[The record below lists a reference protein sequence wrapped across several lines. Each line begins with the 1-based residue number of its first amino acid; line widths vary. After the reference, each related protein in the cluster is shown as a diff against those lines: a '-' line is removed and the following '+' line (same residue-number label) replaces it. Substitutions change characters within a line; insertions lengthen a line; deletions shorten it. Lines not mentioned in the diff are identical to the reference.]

1 MRAVSSQAVLC
12 CLREGHGGTREE
24 GLTHP
29 SRVLC
34 VLSEPFVPFLP
45 SEPWTMGFSKSFK
58 RKFFYN
64 KKTKNSTFDLPPDA
78 IAPFQ

>member
-1 MRAVSSQAVLC
+1 
-12 CLREGHGGTREE
+12 
-24 GLTHP
+24 
-29 SRVLC
+29 
-34 VLSEPFVPFLP
+34 
-45 SEPWTMGFSKSFK
+45 MGFSKSFK

>member
-1 MRAVSSQAVLC
+1 MKAASVLC
-12 CLREGHGGTREE
+12 LKFEGEGTGRTGVGKGTPQRWSDLFPHG
-24 GLTHP
+24 LLP
-29 SRVLC
+29 L
-34 VLSEPFVPFLP
+34 FLL

-64 KKTKNSTFDLPPDA
+64 KKTKLSTFDLPADS